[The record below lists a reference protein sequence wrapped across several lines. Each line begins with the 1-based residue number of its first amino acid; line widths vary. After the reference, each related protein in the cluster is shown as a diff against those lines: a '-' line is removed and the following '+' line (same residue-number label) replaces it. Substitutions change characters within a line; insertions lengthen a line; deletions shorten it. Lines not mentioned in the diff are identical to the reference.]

1 MSQLVRLR
9 TVFFKD
15 RLESRFLLYC
25 RDVSVVYYFSFAYLA
40 DWPSC
45 SDAHHLHISLAEI
58 FAPYLRFAF
67 GTFCLCQLHR
77 GDAWEYSHHPLSVHA
92 WASTPLFQQG
102 AEYLHS
108 GVVKHFFLPCNVQYM
123 LAAAHMKSAKL
134 QFLSYQ
140 CSGFAVLQENTCT
153 RSWYSLSLVC
163 HFSLVYLVPVCPVGA
178 KTWPSFTP
186 L

>member
-92 WASTPLFQQG
+92 
-102 AEYLHS
+102 
-108 GVVKHFFLPCNVQYM
+108 
-123 LAAAHMKSAKL
+123 
-134 QFLSYQ
+134 
-140 CSGFAVLQENTCT
+140 
-153 RSWYSLSLVC
+153 
-163 HFSLVYLVPVCPVGA
+163 
-178 KTWPSFTP
+178 
-186 L
+186 